1 MSSKLFTV
9 GLGADACGGPGTVV
23 ASVAFDA
30 GIFNGPFF
38 TRLVLVAIFPGHGR
52 LAEYV
57 LEKGWN
63 YFHNSPT
70 KRSGRIGN

>member
-1 MSSKLFTV
+1 M
-9 GLGADACGGPGTVV
+9 

-30 GIFNGPFF
+30 GIINGPFF
-38 TRLVLVAIFPGHGR
+38 TRLVLVAILPGHGR

-70 KRSGRIGN
+70 KRSGRICN

>member
-1 MSSKLFTV
+1 M
-9 GLGADACGGPGTVV
+9 

-30 GIFNGPFF
+30 GIINSPFF
-38 TRLVLVAIFPGHGR
+38 TTLVLVAIFPGHGR
-52 LAEYV
+52 LPEYV